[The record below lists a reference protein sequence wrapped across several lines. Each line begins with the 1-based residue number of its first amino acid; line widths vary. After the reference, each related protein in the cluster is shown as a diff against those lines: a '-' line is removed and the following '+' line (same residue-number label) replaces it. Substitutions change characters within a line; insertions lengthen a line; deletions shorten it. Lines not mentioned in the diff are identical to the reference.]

1 MFVFPAFFCKAVAL
15 FLVGLY
21 SVGLPVKIRGRAL
34 SGRITVTAH
43 SGCMDLPDNS
53 IEAMESGVRA
63 GARIVEFDLQF
74 SADGTP
80 VLSHNVPDP
89 ETSYVTLEDA
99 FAFLAKH
106 PGVQANVDVKSTAYL
121 EKVPTLAEQ
130 AGVTERIFFTGIREN
145 DVATVREKCPGIP
158 YYLNTDVSADEDLNA
173 LAEKTASLG
182 AVGVN
187 LYWEYTSPELVNVF
201 HKHKMPVSVWTVD
214 DAEETLR
221 LAVYG
226 VDNITSRRPDIV
238 CERIR

>member
-1 MFVFPAFFCKAVAL
+1 MSVFPAFFYKALAL

-21 SVGLPVKIRGRAL
+21 SVGLPVKVRGRSL
-34 SGRITVTAH
+34 SGKITVTAH
-43 SGCMDLPDNS
+43 SGCMELPDNS
-53 IEAMESGVRA
+53 IEAMESGVKA

-74 SADGTP
+74 SADGSP
-80 VLSHNVPDP
+80 VLSHDVPAP
-89 ETSYVTLEDA
+89 EASYVTLEEA
-99 FAFLAKH
+99 FAFLAEH
-106 PGVQANVDVKSTAYL
+106 PDVRANVDVKSTTYL
-121 EKVPTLAEQ
+121 EKVSTLAEQ

-158 YYLNTDVSADEDLNA
+158 YYLNTDVSEDEDLNA

-182 AVGVN
+182 AAGVN
-187 LYWEYTSPELVNVF
+187 LYWKNASPELVSVF
-201 HKHKMPVSVWTVD
+201 HRHGLPLSVWTVN
-214 DAEETLR
+214 DAKDVMK